1 MIIHPGITDIS
12 VSESLIGPELDTG
25 LHPGPLADRIRE
37 ALSKAIPEGE
47 IRTKEHIRL
56 MHEEARLSRL
66 RDAQGWIQKA
76 WEKRS
81 HRFANGADLSP
92 KDIAPKLVAVKT
104 PEEEDLFRLARFT
117 WSLPYSRGYGRRLRF
132 LVMDEHHDA
141 VMGVLGL
148 QSAPIDFA
156 VRDQDIAY
164 PAGEK
169 VILVN
174 QTMDIFTLGAVPPY
188 NRLLAGK
195 LIVYAA
201 ASQEIRKAYQDK
213 YTGRVTKL
221 DSRVIPSHLVMLTT
235 TSAFGRSSI
244 YNRVSYRGNANG
256 HNRDIATPLG
266 YTKGYG
272 NVHLDA
278 IYPEIKEFL
287 IKQGI
292 PASQGFGR
300 GPKPVWQNITRTLT
314 MLNVKQDGLKHGIQR
329 QAWRIPLAK
338 NALDYLSGRAE
349 EPDYYEETF
358 DQLAAWWK
366 ERWLLPRT
374 QRVSDWQDWRKES
387 LLQSITVEAGNDH

>member
-1 MIIHPGITDIS
+1 M
-12 VSESLIGPELDTG
+12 V
-25 LHPGPLADRIRE
+25 DRIRE

-56 MHEEARLSRL
+56 MHEEARLSRI
-66 RDAQGWIQKA
+66 RDAQGWIQKT
-76 WEKRS
+76 WEKWS

-92 KDIAPKLVAVKT
+92 QDITPKLVAVRT
-104 PEEEDLFRLARFT
+104 PEEQDLFRLSRFT

-132 LVMDEHHDA
+132 LVMDEHHDT

-156 VRDQDIAY
+156 VRDRHISY
-164 PAGEK
+164 PEGEK
-169 VILVN
+169 EVLVN
-174 QTMDIFTLGAVPPY
+174 QTMDIFTLGAIPPY

-213 YTGRVTKL
+213 YNGRVTEL
-221 DSRVIPSHLVMLTT
+221 DARVIPSHLVLLTT

-244 YNRVSYRGNANG
+244 YNRVSYRDNTVGRK
-256 HNRDIATPLG
+256 RDIATPLG

-278 IYPEIKEFL
+278 IYPDLKEFL

-292 PASQGFGR
+292 PANRGFGR

-329 QAWRIPLAK
+329 QAWAIPLAK
-338 NALDYLSGRAE
+338 NAWDYLSGRAE
-349 EPDYYEETF
+349 EPDYYETAF

-366 ERWLLPRT
+366 ERWLLPRA
-374 QRVSDWQDWRKES
+374 QRVSDWRDWCRES
-387 LLQSITVEAGNDH
+387 LLQSITMEKGNDH